1 VSSVPVESNGRPDR
15 TSGADFDSALERAE
29 SLLQEADRARDRFR
43 ILCAAQV
50 MLPLAITV
58 ALAIAIGVSGVHLGR
73 AVTTTLITWGIAALL
88 DATIHVALVLPVR
101 RRVGR
106 DERVMLEI
114 VGMLRELLMSVAEDE
129 KWSASRL
136 RLAKA
141 RIARFPIGSS
151 GGSR

>member
-1 VSSVPVESNGRPDR
+1 MPVESSGRPEVR

-43 ILCAAQV
+43 ILRAAQV
-50 MLPLAITV
+50 MLPLTITV

-73 AVTTTLITWGIAALL
+73 AVTTTLITWVIAALL
-88 DATIHVALVLPVR
+88 DATIYVALVLPVR

-141 RIARFPIGSS
+141 RIARFPIGPS
-151 GGSR
+151 GGPR